1 MAFVVKNTESP
12 NCRTHFLQ
20 MLKKGPTRRPTFGR
34 DFYCVRN
41 DLLAA
46 VKLAR
51 DDIHAPY
58 FWSEFFC
65 ARSPTVKLT
74 RDDMHALQASD
85 L

>member
-1 MAFVVKNTESP
+1 MDFVVKDTESP

-20 MLKKGPTRRPTFGR
+20 MLKKGPTRRPTLGR

-58 FWSEFFC
+58 IWSDFFL
-65 ARSPTVKLT
+65 RQKPHSKVDT
-74 RDDMHALQASD
+74 R
-85 L
+85 